1 MTAGRKRAGRK
12 KSAERKIAQE
22 DRKTTESKQTGGK
35 DKIRRLTVC
44 MDIIVTI
51 LTLRISLY

>member
-1 MTAGRKRAGRK
+1 MTAGRKK
-12 KSAERKIAQE
+12 CAERKIAQE

-44 MDIIVTI
+44 MDIMVTI